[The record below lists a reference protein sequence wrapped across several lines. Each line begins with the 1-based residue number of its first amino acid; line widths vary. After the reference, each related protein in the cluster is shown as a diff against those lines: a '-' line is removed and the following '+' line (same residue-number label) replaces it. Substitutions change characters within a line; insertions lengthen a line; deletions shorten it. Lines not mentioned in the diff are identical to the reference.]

1 MIAVDTNI
9 VRRIIGSAGLILLD
23 GLSLCRIFKSNPG
36 EKFIECGSI
45 TVIVFVVTIVS

>member
-23 GLSLCRIFKSNPG
+23 GLSLWRIFKSNPG